1 MSKTAKVAKK
11 NRSLTEAKLIEAA
24 ELVFSQVGFEGATTR
39 LIAQKA
45 GTNLSLINRYFD
57 GKYGLL
63 IALIKKKSERFTIV
77 ELGYPKQNRIDV
89 ELVHYCDF
97 LLSIYIEEI
106 NLLKVCL
113 SQFLSDPKFLKKYR
127 DTLLNTNFNPQI
139 VERLQSLTKKEDV
152 PKILLDIDFFVLG
165 LLIKKYL
172 IEGTSAEETHHA
184 CKEFIQRYTKNLM
197 PPGLKKTSVLS
208 STGK

>member
-1 MSKTAKVAKK
+1 MSKTIKVARK
-11 NRSLTEAKLIEAA
+11 NRSLTEAKLIDAA

-39 LIAQKA
+39 MIAHKA

-77 ELGYPKQNRIDV
+77 ELGYPKQNRIDA
-89 ELVHYCDF
+89 ELVHYCEF

-139 VERLQSLTKKEDV
+139 VERLQGLTKKEDV

-165 LLIKKYL
+165 LLIKKHL
-172 IEGTSAEETHHA
+172 IEGTSADETHHS
-184 CKEFIQRYTKNLM
+184 CKEFILRYTKNLM
-197 PPGLKKTSVLS
+197 PPGLKKPSVLS
-208 STGK
+208 SSGK

>member
-1 MSKTAKVAKK
+1 MSKKVKVPRK
-11 NRSLTEAKLIEAA
+11 NRSLTEAKLIDSA

-39 LIAQKA
+39 MIAQKA

-77 ELGYPKQNRIDV
+77 ELGYPKQNRIDA
-89 ELVHYCDF
+89 ELVCYCEF
-97 LLSIYIEEI
+97 LLSIYVEEI

-127 DTLLNTNFNPQI
+127 ATLLSTNFNPEI
-139 VERLQSLTKKEDV
+139 VERLQNLTRKEDI
-152 PKILLDIDFFVLG
+152 PRILLDIDLFVLG
-165 LLIKKYL
+165 LILRKYL
-172 IEGTSAEETHHA
+172 IEGSSTEETHLL
-184 CKEFIQRYTKNLM
+184 CKEFIVRYSQHLIPSEQKRSPVLTSTK
-197 PPGLKKTSVLS
+197 
-208 STGK
+208 